1 MIMTTE
7 QILDDITAAYIDSA
21 RADSFNGLIAA
32 TLLNIESDEA
42 RLRSHLSQLI
52 SEGRISCVFSRHDQN
67 MHIKRY
73 PDLPTGK
80 QLALLDSDSLDQ
92 VAIYPVADE
101 IEKRVDVSNWN
112 DRPFTRALVLGEAQ
126 LAFRAFD
133 MAALERYRNDPR
145 YLVQFNDYM
154 GRMSIR
160 DDAFSDERFP
170 ERDKVSLQT
179 FGLGFRDE
187 LVPHLVVYLRYLSR
201 LSPEH
206 QQYWKSYEVPDGVRM
221 CEQYYQSS
229 ILGEFWKNRSIRY
242 AIVKEMDL
250 INRMSQAI
258 WGTALFRELAVAD
271 VPIDLTTFLRPTS
284 ENYDRFVMALDKL
297 LSDSINIKFFDGK
310 VPLETESIR
319 EDGKIEVRRKG
330 SLSLLEEWLLHE
342 VMWEDKDA
350 FREVII
356 APLRKV
362 RRERQAPAHTFS
374 TDRFSAEYYA
384 TRRSLLWSVFNSLSN
399 IRRTFGKHE
408 NATGIRPE
416 VWLDEE
422 RIDVF

>member
-1 MIMTTE
+1 MATDT
-7 QILDDITAAYIDSA
+7 ILDTITADYVESA
-21 RADSFNGLIAA
+21 NADSFNGLVAA
-32 TLLNIESDEA
+32 ALLHIESDEA
-42 RLRSHLSQLI
+42 QLRSHLRQLV
-52 SEGRISCVFSRHDQN
+52 SEARISCVFSRLDPN
-67 MHIKRY
+67 MHIKRF
-73 PDLPTGK
+73 PELPTER
-80 QLALLDSDSLDQ
+80 QLALLESEALDHFS
-92 VAIYPVADE
+92 VYPASDE
-101 IEKRVDVSNWN
+101 IEIRVDISAWN
-112 DRPFTRALVLGEAQ
+112 DRPFTKALVLGEAQ

-145 YLVQFNDYM
+145 YLVQFSDYM

-160 DDAFSDERFP
+160 DDSFGDEKFP

-187 LVPHLVVYLRYLSR
+187 LVPHLVVYLRYLSG

-229 ILGEFWKNRSIRY
+229 VLGEFWKNRSIRY

-250 INRMSQAI
+250 INKMSAAI
-258 WGTALFRELAVAD
+258 WGSALFRELTVAE

-297 LSDSINIKFFDGK
+297 LSDSINIRFFEGK
-310 VPLETESIR
+310 LPLETETVR
-319 EDGKIEVRRKG
+319 KDGKIEVHRKG
-330 SLSLLEEWLLHE
+330 SLSLLEEWLLAE
-342 VMWEDKDA
+342 VIWNDTDA
-350 FREVII
+350 FREVVI

-362 RRERQAPAHTFS
+362 RKERQAPAHTFS
-374 TDRFSAEYYA
+374 ADKFSAEYYDA
-384 TRRSLLWSVFNSLSN
+384 RRNLLWAVFNSLSN

-408 NATGIRPE
+408 KATDIQPE
-416 VWLDEE
+416 AWLDEE